1 MIYVADIIDLEM
13 LMVTIELV
21 MTEESDGDG
30 RRVWQLIIEEEEK
43 EKVVSLSL
51 TGRVK
56 VIQYIIQK

>member
-30 RRVWQLIIEEEEK
+30 RRVW
-43 EKVVSLSL
+43 
-51 TGRVK
+51 
-56 VIQYIIQK
+56 